1 MANLLASNVI
11 DSFQRTYPQCNDT
24 DALVL
29 YAEVLLEVLALLGIE
44 GGTEDFNLT
53 DGTREYELTYD
64 PQILSTRAAYY
75 VTAAGTATKLTPVTT
90 DWMDRNIDQWRIT
103 TETGTPDKFYI
114 DSPTSAALTTQGKL
128 VIGLDPIPDTTTSG
142 GYPILRIYGPEWENP
157 AATSDVPQAITNV
170 RVLIEGM
177 KRNYASDRDTTETW
191 LRYSDAFGREL
202 SKAKALI
209 DNQIEDLNEPQIVP
223 QWLYG
228 RKLP

>member
-24 DALVL
+24 DGLVL
-29 YAEVLLEVLALLGIE
+29 YTEVLLEVLALLGIE
-44 GGTEDFNLT
+44 GGTEDKTLT
-53 DGTREYELTYD
+53 DGTREYELAYD
-64 PQILSTRAAYY
+64 PQILSARAVYY
-75 VTAAGTATKLTPVTT
+75 ITDASTAVKLTPVTT
-90 DWMDRNIDQWRIT
+90 DWMDRNSSQWRFT

-114 DSPTSAALTTQGKL
+114 DAPTSAVLTTQGKL
-128 VIGLDPIPDTTTSG
+128 VIGLDPIPDTTTG
-142 GYPILRIYGPEWENP
+142 VTYPYIRIYGPEFEAP
-157 AATSDVPQAITNV
+157 AATSDVPQAIANV

-209 DNQIEDLNEPQIVP
+209 DNQIEDINEPQVIP
-223 QWLYG
+223 QWMKT
-228 RKLP
+228 KLLP